1 MRRVLLPRGTARVV
15 AATLAVLLTVLLLL
29 GPPAWSAPTTPSP
42 PPPSSSTLGPP
53 PPTTTTAAPP
63 TTSTAP
69 PPGDAGFRDR
79 LEDRLPPPFGNGPG
93 FFDIGARVREAINGW
108 FRDLVATSLGP
119 LLDMVARTI
128 LATPDLAAA
137 DSRVRELWWASAAI
151 ANTCFVLLVTAGGVL
166 VMTHETL
173 QTSYGVKEIA
183 PRLVLAFLAANLSLV
198 ISGQAIELA
207 NALARALLGTG
218 TDPAHVQTS
227 LRTLALAPLDSSSGL
242 LILVALVVAVM
253 ALVLVAAYVVRV
265 ALLIVLVAGAPLALA
280 CHALPKAEG
289 LALLWWRAFAGCL
302 GIQLGQALVLS
313 MAVRVFFEADRAQVL
328 GLQGSAHLVDLI
340 VVGCLLWMLLRIPV
354 WVSRLVFG
362 RRGSTLVRLAKS
374 YFIYRGVRSFGGRG

>member
-1 MRRVLLPRGTARVV
+1 MSDLLHGHGTRSIAAAVLVVLSSVLLAGSPAQ
-15 AATLAVLLTVLLLL
+15 AAQ
-29 GPPAWSAPTTPSP
+29 PAPSP
-42 PPPSSSTLGPP
+42 TSPPSTLGPLP
-53 PPTTTTAAPP
+53 PPTTSPP
-63 TTSTAP
+63 STP
-69 PPGDAGFRDR
+69 SSGNNGVRERLRDR
-79 LEDRLPPPFGNGPG
+79 LPFPFGNGPG
-93 FFDIGARVREAINGW
+93 FPDIGARIRDAVNGW
-108 FRDLVATSLGP
+108 FRDLVASSLGP

-128 LATPDLAAA
+128 LATPDLTAAQ
-137 DSRVRELWWASAAI
+137 SRVRELWWVSAGI

-183 PRLVLAFLAANLSLV
+183 PRLVVAFGAANLSLILAGQV
-198 ISGQAIELA
+198 IPLA
-207 NALARALLGTG
+207 NALARALLGPG
-218 TDPAHVQTS
+218 VDPAHVQAT
-227 LRTLALAPLDSSSGL
+227 LRTLTLAPLDTSSGL
-242 LILVALVVAVM
+242 LILVALVITVM
-253 ALVLVAAYVVRV
+253 ALCLVATYVIRV

-289 LALLWWRAFAGCL
+289 LAYLWWRAFTGCF
-302 GIQLGQALVLS
+302 GIQVGQALVLA
-313 MAVRVFFEADRAQVL
+313 MAVRVFFQADRANVL

-374 YFIYRGVRSFGGRG
+374 YFIYRGVRSWGRG